1 LIEISKSLIKK
12 FEILKSLQEKTD
24 QIAEMTEIMKHAVNL
39 DEQAM
44 NETEERLQSLLVENR
59 GLKEIL
65 KIKSKYGAY
74 EPNNNIITNNTK
86 AKQSNL
92 VDREV
97 QTEQISGGSE
107 SETKRQE
114 DKLEISKLMDLLVLN
129 TEQEKQESKS
139 SQVTSSVEELTRE
152 EVKLIDKIEDV
163 IENENQSANETTVLQ
178 SIENLGEGIHMF
190 SLFIYFVLNKRN
202 KLSFYCKIQRQYFGA
217 AESSQSFGR

>member
-1 LIEISKSLIKK
+1 
-12 FEILKSLQEKTD
+12 LKSLQEKTD

-74 EPNNNIITNNTK
+74 EQNNNIITNNTK

-97 QTEQISGGSE
+97 QTEQISGNPDP
-107 SETKRQE
+107 ETKRQE

-139 SQVTSSVEELTRE
+139 SQVTSSAEVLTRE
-152 EVKLIDKIEDV
+152 EGKLIDKIEDI

-178 SIENLGEGIHMF
+178 SIENLGEGKQIF
-190 SLFIYFVLNKRN
+190 SLFIYFVLN
-202 KLSFYCKIQRQYFGA
+202 
-217 AESSQSFGR
+217 